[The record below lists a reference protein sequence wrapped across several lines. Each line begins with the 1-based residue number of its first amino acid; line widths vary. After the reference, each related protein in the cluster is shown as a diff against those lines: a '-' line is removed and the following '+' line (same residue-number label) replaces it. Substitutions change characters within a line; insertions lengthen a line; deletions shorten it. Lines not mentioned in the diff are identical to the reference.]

1 MAFVGTSFVKRGKV
15 GNAKA
20 KDTVRYIQHR
30 AGKDGERVTRP
41 LFTDDSPSTRLE
53 AYQFI
58 DEAPKGTK
66 FFTFIISPDPTTEDT
81 HHDVDMRA
89 ITITT
94 MQSVEEI
101 MRGQGITTPVVWVA
115 AVHDDHTENNHVH
128 ALAAIQGRLDK
139 PDLKRLIDVTT
150 AACLEQ
156 RRELDRALERQAQTR
171 EQEQQGWELEP
182 RLQEDRWGE

>member
-1 MAFVGTSFVKRGKV
+1 MAVVVTSFVKRGKV

-30 AGKDGERVTRP
+30 AGKDNERVMRP
-41 LFTDDSPSTRLE
+41 LFTYDSPMTRLE

-66 FFTFIISPDPTTEDT
+66 FFTIIISPDPTTEDT
-81 HHDVDMRA
+81 HHDLDMRA

-94 MQSVEEI
+94 MQTVEEI
-101 MRGQGITTPVVWVA
+101 VRGQGISSPVVWVA
-115 AVHDDHTENNHVH
+115 AVHDDHTEKNHVH

-139 PDLKRLIDVTT
+139 PDVRRLIDVTT
-150 AACLEQ
+150 TACLEQ
-156 RRELDRALERQAQTR
+156 RRELDRIRERQTR
-171 EQEQQGWELEP
+171 ERGGEDWELEP
-182 RLQEDRWGE
+182 QLQEDRWAE